1 MKSEKRARNFDKNPF
16 GTLLLIM
23 ITALIIIS
31 VGYFVLYRGVFNTHS
46 VNTITLTEEFPIKY
60 ADELAVALGA
70 FEVSDPT
77 DITAGP
83 FLSYSS
89 STTYQY
95 KSWDIRYA
103 DATGKT
109 QTFILNNRDDINSSI
124 WMESYRLISQR
135 VQSLLSNNQAS
146 VMIEDHREN
155 IDGRPIDS
163 TNKHLL
169 PTAIDFES
177 LEDRMLIAV
186 TIQKDKLDETVKI
199 LSGIAETNFLVFYD
213 GEAYLMS
220 EGVAILLGEPQFSK
234 FTLDQFNKL
243 LMDQYPTAK
252 K

>member
-1 MKSEKRARNFDKNPF
+1 MKSEKRVRNFDKNPF
-16 GTLLLIM
+16 GTLVLIV

-46 VNTITLTEEFPIKY
+46 AKTITLSEEFPVKY
-60 ADELAVALGA
+60 ANELTVAFET

-83 FLSYSS
+83 FLSYSRS
-89 STTYQY
+89 VTYQY
-95 KSWDIRYA
+95 KSWDIRYT

-109 QTFILNNRDDINSSI
+109 QTFILNNRDDINASI

-135 VQSLLSNNQAS
+135 VQSILSNTQALVMVEGMNSDNRS
-146 VMIEDHREN
+146 V
-155 IDGRPIDS
+155 DS

-177 LEDRMLIAV
+177 LEDRMLIVV

-213 GEAYLMS
+213 GEAYIMS
-220 EGVAILLGEPQFSK
+220 EGVAILQGEPQFSK
-234 FTLDQFNKL
+234 YTLDQFNKL
-243 LMDQYPTAK
+243 LMDQYPTVK

>member
-1 MKSEKRARNFDKNPF
+1 MKCEKRVRNFDKNPF
-16 GTLLLIM
+16 DTLILIM

-31 VGYFVLYRGVFNTHS
+31 VGYLVLYRGIFNTQS
-46 VNTITLTEEFPIKY
+46 SKTITLSEEFPVKY
-60 ADELAVALGA
+60 ADKLAVAFGT

-83 FLSYSS
+83 FLSYSRNV
-89 STTYQY
+89 TYRY
-95 KSWDIRYA
+95 KSWDIRYT

-109 QTFILNNRDDINSSI
+109 QTFVLNNRDDINASI

-135 VQSLLSNNQAS
+135 VQSILSNTEAM
-146 VMIEDHREN
+146 VMVEGMNSDNRSL
-155 IDGRPIDS
+155 DS

-186 TIQKDKLDETVKI
+186 TIRKDKLDDTVKI
-199 LSGIAETNFLVFYD
+199 LSGIADTNFLVFYD

-220 EGVAILLGEPQFSK
+220 EGVAILQGEPQFSK
-234 FTLDQFNKL
+234 YTLDLFNKQ
-243 LMDQYPTAK
+243 LMNQYPTAK